1 MEVARGMNDR
11 QADTALVYEV
21 SALRPPELRTKS
33 TSKPHYGGHAKQPSG
48 AVVEW
53 TDRRSHGDMMELQS
67 RLLQLLGEDEVLVDL
82 IPADDGTVA
91 DLLQLVEEAQPY
103 EEAIKVLQKPGHGMP
118 VIAMV
123 SKVWSHDMMSSEASE
138 ALQQVCVGDVIKSID
153 GKDMIGKG
161 VDTVRNALK
170 GRGHL
175 QNEHGLWSSAR
186 NGPAASI
193 PSPLHPGK
201 KAKQPTVTVCFK
213 RTSLTNTK
221 LVSELKA
228 ISLSTNETGL
238 LTRDLLNGN
247 NNQTQQAHQRARF
260 MLGQVTNLLDKIT
273 QAPQLTNSDVAK
285 EFFSDDWRTIEPG
298 VRERVR
304 SASKL
309 KQSPLQSRYRVR
321 QEANPTGVGQAIR
334 TSVMSAGSAVKSR
347 VSRVSFALSSSPKL
361 SRPNSASALG
371 VSLGRKTALGTRTSD
386 PEAPQ
391 SPSMK
396 RAVTVAP
403 GNSMWGWSKKD
414 RQLPTINALGE
425 SGAGGR
431 ASLDLANPMH
441 IASDEAQ
448 ESMESNSAALAMMS
462 SSDDSADGGGSGTR
476 DSIDVITSAKFS
488 M

>member
-1 MEVARGMNDR
+1 MNRLDFDELHLVDDLIRVLDTHQNCIATLGTARAVSAEGWTRLLEWQSNQPRPRLQMCALEVLTDRVELAKVKKDAGRGRRSIMEVARGMNDR

-123 SKVWSHDMMSSEASE
+123 SKVRSHDMMSSEASE

-273 QAPQLTNSDVAK
+273 QVRDFPLPFSCSFLSYFSCPSCSFCVFLLTV
-285 EFFSDDWRTIEPG
+285 F
-298 VRERVR
+298 
-304 SASKL
+304 
-309 KQSPLQSRYRVR
+309 PL
-321 QEANPTGVGQAIR
+321 PL
-334 TSVMSAGSAVKSR
+334 
-347 VSRVSFALSSSPKL
+347 LSYCRHHS
-361 SRPNSASALG
+361 
-371 VSLGRKTALGTRTSD
+371 
-386 PEAPQ
+386 
-391 SPSMK
+391 
-396 RAVTVAP
+396 
-403 GNSMWGWSKKD
+403 
-414 RQLPTINALGE
+414 
-425 SGAGGR
+425 
-431 ASLDLANPMH
+431 
-441 IASDEAQ
+441 
-448 ESMESNSAALAMMS
+448 
-462 SSDDSADGGGSGTR
+462 
-476 DSIDVITSAKFS
+476 
-488 M
+488 